1 MSSPSPAAHGARPED
16 FDPLAHGFAH
26 YGADTFE
33 TFIGPLYARQID
45 GGHEFLARIEPHHSN
60 MLGAAHGGFMLALA
74 DVFLS
79 GTCFLHHQ
87 GRQDFVTVNLA
98 HEFLGPAPTGSWVRG
113 RGRLR
118 KDGKS
123 LMFAEC
129 EFFVG
134 DETIGIARCVMKKIT
149 PRS

>member
-1 MSSPSPAAHGARPED
+1 MTTIDANAPPFGPD
-16 FDPLAHGFAH
+16 FDPFSHGFEH

-33 TFIGPLYARQID
+33 TFIGPLYARAID
-45 GGHEFLARIEPHHSN
+45 GGHEFLSRIESHHSN

-79 GTCFLHHQ
+79 GTCWLHL
-87 GRQDFVTVNLA
+87 GSEQDFVTVNLS
-98 HEFLGPAPTGSWVRG
+98 HEFLGGAPTGSWVLG

-118 KDGKS
+118 KEGKS

-134 DETIGIARCVMKKIT
+134 GENIGIARCVMKKI
-149 PRS
+149 RIAR